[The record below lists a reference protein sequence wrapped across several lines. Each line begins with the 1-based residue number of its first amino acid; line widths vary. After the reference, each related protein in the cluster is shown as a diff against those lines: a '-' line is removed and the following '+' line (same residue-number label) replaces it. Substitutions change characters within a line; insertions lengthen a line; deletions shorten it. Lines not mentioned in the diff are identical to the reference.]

1 MDGPEIPLTDFV
13 HETGGSIGPWIR
25 SIRRTCGVVALGVA
39 AAALA
44 SPPDANAAR
53 NSCPVKK
60 TRVKVALKEDP
71 GRVKVN
77 RRHSQAQLTAMMRK
91 KSKIR
96 SSREMLNN
104 GLTRTKYGTN
114 MGFELQYAELKS
126 GKVCAALRTVDATF
140 GYAEI
145 TVFIARKYKKGSC
158 QYRTVLQHE
167 NTHVAIHRKY
177 LTKYADRMRRRL
189 TTTANKAGVIFA
201 PSVRQAKETF
211 RKRLEKAID
220 QMTEEFSR
228 ELDAANAR
236 IDTPENYR
244 RENKRCPSW

>member
-1 MDGPEIPLTDFV
+1 LIANV
-13 HETGGSIGPWIR
+13 HEIAGQNRRWLRLIR
-25 SIRRTCGVVALGVA
+25 QTFAAGILGLA
-39 AAALA
+39 TWALA
-44 SPPDANAAR
+44 APPDAYAAKG
-53 NSCPVKK
+53 SCPVKK
-60 TRVKVALKEDP
+60 TRVKVTLKEDP
-71 GRVKVN
+71 GRVTVN
-77 RRHSQAQLTAMMRK
+77 RRLSQKQLTAMMRK

-96 SSREMLNN
+96 SSRELLNN

-114 MGFELQYAELKS
+114 MAFELQYAELNS
-126 GKVCAALRTVDATF
+126 GKVCAALRTVEATF

-145 TVFIARKYKKGSC
+145 TVYIARKYKKGSC

-189 TTTANKAGVIFA
+189 TTTANKAGVIYA
-201 PSVRQAKETF
+201 PTVQQAKNTF

-220 QMTEEFSR
+220 RMTEEFSR

>member
-1 MDGPEIPLTDFV
+1 MGNPETPLTDLV
-13 HETGGSIGPWIR
+13 HQTGGYVRHSGHL
-25 SIRRTCGVVALGVA
+25 IRRTVGALVLGLA

-44 SPPDANAAR
+44 APPDADAAR

-60 TRVKVALKEDP
+60 TRVKVTFKEDP
-71 GRVKVN
+71 GRVKVD
-77 RRHSQAQLTAMMRK
+77 RRHSQKQLTAMMRK

-96 SSREMLNN
+96 FTREMLNN

-114 MGFELQYAELKS
+114 MGFELQYAELES

-177 LTKYADRMRRRL
+177 LKKYADRMRRRL
-189 TTTANKAGVIFA
+189 TSTANKAGVIFA
-201 PSVRQAKETF
+201 PTVQQVKTAF
-211 RKRLEKAID
+211 RKRLEKAVD
-220 QMTEEFSR
+220 QLTEEFSR

-244 RENKRCPSW
+244 RENKKCPSW